1 MKSRNFG
8 RLVMQLRQLERHPRT
23 FGSAGS
29 LTPSEIHTIDAIG
42 TENGIIMSELAERLG
57 VTKGAVTQ
65 LVKRLEAKDLIIRTS
80 HPVDSR
86 SVILSLTN
94 KGKIAYEAH
103 EQLHLDFYQHLNDLL
118 NQEEIEIFNRTVEK
132 LIAYLQQLK

>member
-1 MKSRNFG
+1 
-8 RLVMQLRQLERHPRT
+8 MQLRKLERHPRT

-42 TENGIIMSELAERLG
+42 TEKGIIMSELADRLG

-65 LVKRLEAKDLIIRTS
+65 LVKRLEVKNLIIRTS
-80 HPVDSR
+80 HPADSR
-86 SVILSLTN
+86 SIILSLTD

-103 EQLHLDFYQHLNDLL
+103 KQLHLDFYQHLNNILS
-118 NQEEIEIFNRTVEK
+118 QEEIEIFDKAIVK
-132 LIAYLQQLK
+132 LIAYLQKLE